1 MGYRAI
7 SKSDQSKSWHIF
19 PGLCKGCGLCMEMCP
34 VDVLKWSEELGVYST
49 PIVECVDI
57 GKCIG
62 CGKCMLVCPDCAILV
77 VREKAK

>member
-7 SKSDQSKSWHIF
+7 SKSDKEKSWHIF

-34 VDVLKWSEELGVYST
+34 VDVLKWSEELGVYAT
-49 PIVECVDI
+49 PIVDCVDI
-57 GKCIG
+57 EKCIG

-77 VREKAK
+77 VKEKTK